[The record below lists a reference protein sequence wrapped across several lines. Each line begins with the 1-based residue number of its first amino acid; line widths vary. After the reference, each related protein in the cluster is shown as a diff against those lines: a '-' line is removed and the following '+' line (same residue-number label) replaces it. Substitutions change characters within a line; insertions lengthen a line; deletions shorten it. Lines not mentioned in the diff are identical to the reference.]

1 MLANGGKFI
10 PTPPK
15 PPASAFMDA
24 LDVYQRAIRL
34 RFMFGQQRAYDS
46 RYHVP
51 NPSFVPQSAP
61 PPVEGDL
68 ARLRSRFQ
76 ARACALQ
83 AIVGPSRPNLSPL
96 EREALRA
103 LRIERAVL
111 VKPADKNLGLT
122 LVGRAWYMQECNRQ
136 LADASTYKPIA
147 AFNMSRVKAHANGLI
162 AILRHI
168 IPVAQHKWLD
178 HRTALSQRLPDF
190 YILPKLHKNPV
201 KGRPIVA
208 SQSWVT
214 TPLSAW
220 CSHKLNVVMRKL
232 PSVLP
237 DTPELQARL
246 LPLHFNGDEPVT
258 LFTADVESLYTS
270 IPIHAAI
277 EAVRHTAG
285 PLLDEPELL
294 RPLLECVKFV
304 LENNFFNFDGTT
316 YHQIKGLAMG
326 TPLAPPVANIFMA
339 SLEERMF
346 NMSPELKPCFYGRYL
361 DDILVVVRGQQ
372 SASAALWLAMCNM
385 HADIHLSRE
394 VSASSV
400 SFLDLVVYRLGDRL
414 AFRVHQKALNRYLYV
429 TPRSF
434 HPDHVLR
441 GFIRTELTRYA
452 RNSTLELDFVSICR
466 TFLSRLRERGFRPS
480 FLRPIF
486 CSVRFPAPPLQRS
499 RGVTP
504 IVYKILFSPATRLM
518 APGQLLHEWYASCS
532 DMLKARVPAP
542 VVCYLLASNLYKLL
556 VRAQVPSLL
565 E

>member
-1 MLANGGKFI
+1 
-10 PTPPK
+10 
-15 PPASAFMDA
+15 MDA

-34 RFMFGQQRAYDS
+34 RFMFDQQRAYDA

-51 NPSFVPQSAP
+51 NPSFLPRSAP
-61 PPVEGDL
+61 PSVEADL
-68 ARLRSRFQ
+68 ARLRACFQ
-76 ARACALQ
+76 AREQALQ
-83 AIVGPSRPNLSPL
+83 GAVGPSRPNLSPP
-96 EREALRA
+96 EREALRT
-103 LRIERAVL
+103 LRTEQAVF

-122 LVGRAWYMQECNRQ
+122 LVGREWYMQECHRQ
-136 LADASTYKPIA
+136 LADASTYQSVA
-147 AFNMSRVKAHANGLI
+147 ALNVGRVQAHACGLV
-162 AILRHI
+162 ALLRHI
-168 IPVAQHKWLD
+168 IPTAQFKWLE
-178 HRTALSQRLPDF
+178 HRTALSQRLPEF
-190 YILPKLHKNPV
+190 YILPKLHKTPV

-237 DTPELQARL
+237 DTPELQCRL
-246 LPLHFNGDEPVT
+246 QRLQFYHGEPVT
-258 LFTADVESLYTS
+258 IFTADVESLYTS
-270 IPIHAAI
+270 IPIYAAI
-277 EAVRHTAG
+277 EAVRHLAG

-339 SLEERMF
+339 FLEERMF

-361 DDILVVVRGQQ
+361 DDILVVVRGHEI
-372 SASAALWLAMCNM
+372 ASAALWLAMCTM
-385 HADIHLSRE
+385 HTDIHLSRE

-434 HPDHVLR
+434 HPGHVLR
-441 GFIRTELTRYA
+441 GFIRTELIRYA

-466 TFLSRLRERGFRPS
+466 AFLSRLRERGYRPS
-480 FLRPIF
+480 FLRPTF

-499 RGVTP
+499 RGITP
-504 IVYKILFSPATRLM
+504 IVYKIPFSPATRLM

-532 DMLKARVPAP
+532 NMLKTTVPAP
-542 VVCYLLASNLYKLL
+542 VVCHLLASNLYKLL
-556 VRAQVPSLL
+556 VRAQVPSLP